1 MSRVREGVREGVPG
15 GVRHG
20 VREDAGEGA
29 GDGVRAEA
37 GAEARKGAGRSGG
50 RWPYLVAIL
59 VAGAVVAAAWLAR
72 DRLQP
77 VVSGY
82 PAPAFEVV
90 DEDGSPV
97 TLETYEGKVLLLN
110 VWATWCAPCRE
121 EMPSM
126 QRLYEHFDPD
136 DFEIAA
142 ISIDVPLGQVDAGGN
157 PGGDPLAF
165 AMALGLTFPILLNP
179 SGDIQRIYRTT
190 GVPESFLIGRD
201 GVIYKKVAGA
211 TNWDSEANV
220 GLVERLVGGEVAGG
234 AGGAGGAAGDGDA
247 AGEG

>member
-1 MSRVREGVREGVPG
+1 MAMRQGR
-15 GVRHG
+15 
-20 VREDAGEGA
+20 EGA
-29 GDGVRAEA
+29 GQLA
-37 GAEARKGAGRSGG
+37 G
-50 RWPYLVAIL
+50 RWPYLFAII
-59 VAGAVVAAAWLAR
+59 VAGGVVAAAWIAR
-72 DRLQP
+72 NRLQP

-82 PAPAFEVV
+82 PAPAFEVE
-90 DEDGSPV
+90 DADGSPV
-97 TLETYEGKVLLLN
+97 TLATYEGKVLLLN

-126 QRLYEHFDPD
+126 QRLYDRFAPD

-142 ISIDVPLGQVDAGGN
+142 ISIDAPVGQRDAAGN

-165 AMALGLTFPILLNP
+165 AQALGLTFPVLLDP

-190 GVPESFLIGRD
+190 GVPESFLISRD

-211 TNWDSEANV
+211 TNWDSETNI
-220 GLVERLVGGEVAGG
+220 GLVGRLV
-234 AGGAGGAAGDGDA
+234 